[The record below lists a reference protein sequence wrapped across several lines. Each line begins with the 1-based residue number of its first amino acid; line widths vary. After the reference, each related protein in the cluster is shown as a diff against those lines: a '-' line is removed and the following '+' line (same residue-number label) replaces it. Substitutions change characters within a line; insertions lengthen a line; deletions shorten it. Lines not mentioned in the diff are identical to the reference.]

1 MALSRTARQLGLGAV
16 LWLAALAAPAQA
28 SHVVLFAAASTT
40 EPLSEIVHHYEAEGR
55 GDVAVSFGSS
65 STLAKQ
71 IENGAPA
78 DIFLSA
84 DEAWMDYLAKRDLVS
99 RETRTNYLRNS
110 LVLIAPQDSELAV
123 TIAPGFPLAASLHN
137 GRLAMGD
144 PDHVP
149 AGIYGKAALE
159 KLGVWKSVEPQVVRA
174 NDVRAALAYVERGE
188 AAAGI
193 VYATDAA
200 HARVRVVGTFP
211 ESSHPP
217 IVYPLAKVAGHDDP
231 AVRALLDYLR
241 SDKVKKIF
249 EEYGFKSD

>member
-1 MALSRTARQLGLGAV
+1 MPCCFRSTRRASPATPVGAPASSPRFGAAAWRRSSMLRSRPRRSMALSRTARHLGLGAL
-16 LWLAALAAPAQA
+16 LWLAALAGPAQA
-28 SHVVLFAAASTT
+28 AHVVLFAAASTT
-40 EPLSEIVHHYEAEGR
+40 EPLSEIIHRYEAEGR

-99 RETRTNYLRNS
+99 RETRTDYLHNT

-159 KLGVWKSVEPQVVRA
+159 KLGVWKS
-174 NDVRAALAYVERGE
+174 
-188 AAAGI
+188 
-193 VYATDAA
+193 
-200 HARVRVVGTFP
+200 
-211 ESSHPP
+211 
-217 IVYPLAKVAGHDDP
+217 
-231 AVRALLDYLR
+231 
-241 SDKVKKIF
+241 
-249 EEYGFKSD
+249 